1 MDVQTEGSTKQPQW
15 WNDEHTSGWERVK
28 TAFRRDWEQTKA
40 DFSRKHGEELG
51 QNVADTVKQA
61 VGAEPA
67 VKPAKTRDWNGSEP
81 AARFGHGARSFYK
94 GKDYD
99 DVESSLEKDWG
110 AINQDAKWIDV
121 RDDVRAGWD
130 YSGHEVH

>member
-1 MDVQTEGSTKQPQW
+1 MNVETEGYSKQPQW
-15 WNDEHTSGWERVK
+15 WTEEHTSGWERVK

-40 DFSRKHGEELG
+40 DFSSKHGAELG
-51 QNVADTVKQA
+51 QNAADTVKQA

-67 VKPAKTRDWNGSEP
+67 VPPAKIGDWNKAEP
-81 AARFGHGARSFYK
+81 AARFGYGARSFYK

-99 DVESSLEKDWG
+99 SIESSLEKDWG
-110 AINQDAKWIDV
+110 AINQDAKWADV

-130 YSGHEVH
+130 YSGREIH